1 MRRSD
6 LGAGREDTELQSRIA
21 ILIEVLLEGQPAQ
34 DSTDKRTEELG
45 NDVDGNIR
53 AGDKNS
59 SSLICRNTVESLAGV
74 KEVGDNLCDGDCG
87 VQVSAGTE
95 SDINTCEYCKSPSEV
110 DHEPTAT
117 LAFGLGEQIR
127 GNDAATKEKK
137 YRSSKELRPEDL
149 CCCHRKLRVN
159 GWENCCEHISLTFSV
174 ASSRRG
180 HRRDFTAMQVPP
192 DHPHSKMRCG
202 SRLVSHLLP
211 FTPNG

>member
-1 MRRSD
+1 M
-6 LGAGREDTELQSRIA
+6 
-21 ILIEVLLEGQPAQ
+21 LLEGQPAQ

-117 LAFGLGEQIR
+117 LALGLGEQIR

-149 CCCHRKLRVN
+149 CRCHRLGELLRAYFPNFLRRVFAT
-159 GWENCCEHISLTFSV
+159 GPSAGFHRHASTTRPPSFEDALWITFSISFV
-174 ASSRRG
+174 ALHPKWMNVCSCIWVNLWTRTSFGG
-180 HRRDFTAMQVPP
+180 HFAYRQIGD
-192 DHPHSKMRCG
+192 
-202 SRLVSHLLP
+202 
-211 FTPNG
+211 